1 VLGGLDGGRLVGR
14 NEYSSSRPI
23 ITWRAAPVLLIS
35 SHLGRLL
42 NLNIAVIT
50 ALVGLPP
57 ADSLHVSSA
66 ATAAAAGAG
75 RRR

>member
-14 NEYSSSRPI
+14 NEYSSSI

-57 ADSLHVSSA
+57 ADSLHVSAA